1 MNNSKPIVVVSCDIN
16 SNERIELRQEYT
28 LAISKA
34 GGIPVIM
41 PPMTEESA
49 IQEWLRTIDPKGILL
64 SGGCDID
71 PIIYGDKPMP
81 FNGRV
86 NTQRDTYEL
95 LLTKVAIENRLP
107 ILGVCR
113 GLQVINVF
121 FGGTL
126 VQDMEAELGI
136 AKVKHD
142 QTENSSIGTHK
153 INVKPD
159 TLTYTL
165 LNKEIMLTNSHHHQ
179 CIKKLGRELEI
190 TAKSDDGI
198 IEAIE
203 NYDKKIIG
211 LQFHPERMQEFDG
224 FFKKWLYFVS
234 YKTQKKE

>member
-1 MNNSKPIVVVSCDIN
+1 
-16 SNERIELRQEYT
+16 
-28 LAISKA
+28 
-34 GGIPVIM
+34 
-41 PPMTEESA
+41 
-49 IQEWLRTIDPKGILL
+49 
-64 SGGCDID
+64 
-71 PIIYGDKPMP
+71 MP

-95 LLTKVAIENRLP
+95 LLTKVAIENKLP

-136 AKVKHD
+136 AKGKHD
-142 QTENSSIGTHK
+142 QTENTSIGTHK
-153 INVKPD
+153 IYVKPD
-159 TLTYTL
+159 SLTYTL

-211 LQFHPERMQEFDG
+211 LQFHPERMREFDG
-224 FFKKWLYFVS
+224 FFLNFLCFVS
-234 YKTQKKE
+234 YQTPEKE